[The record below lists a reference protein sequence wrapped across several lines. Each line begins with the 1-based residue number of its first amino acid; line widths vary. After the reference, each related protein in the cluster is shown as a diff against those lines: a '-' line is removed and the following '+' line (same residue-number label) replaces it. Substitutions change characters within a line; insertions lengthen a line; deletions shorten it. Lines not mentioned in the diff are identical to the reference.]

1 MEGGLVEKG
10 EEYLERGRLGGAHAA
25 HGIQIEHVVCSLLAF
40 QDNTANEHCCK
51 HVVEI
56 MWGHAGRLCPEP
68 NIAGRKARE
77 KLIQLFPAARTCRQP
92 RAFMHHADRTTPSC
106 TQPRLFSPPPPP
118 PHAPQKTPSQ
128 PLNTSLPRARPQRPT
143 PTHSTWTR
151 TPEARRRRIR

>member
-10 EEYLERGRLGGAHAA
+10 EEYLERGRLGGVHAA

-106 TQPRLFSPPPPP
+106 TQPRLFSSSSSSSSSSSTRSSKNTQPTLVNP
-118 PHAPQKTPSQ
+118 PHQ
-128 PLNTSLPRARPQRPT
+128 
-143 PTHSTWTR
+143 
-151 TPEARRRRIR
+151 